1 MRTLL
6 FIFALLATLNTQ
18 AQQTW
23 SLEKCIDFAL
33 QNSLAIQQQDLLVKN
48 NEINIKEAQ
57 HARYPALNGSTSL
70 NFNNG
75 RTINPTSNDFVNT
88 TLVSNGLNLSS
99 SVNIYD
105 GGIISNNIR
114 SNKLAKDIALNDKEQ
129 QKRDLAINVARQYI
143 TVLLNKENIK
153 ISEVQIDAT
162 TQQLER
168 LKKMVNAGLTPKGD
182 LLEVEAQLASN
193 EQNLI
198 STKNGYQMSFVQLQQ
213 LMNTNAVF
221 ELEDISAEATLNVD
235 NLTIDELLE
244 KAISNHP
251 KFKTFDLQ
259 QQQNQARLKIAKA
272 GRLPRLSAGA
282 SVGSNYSNQAKS
294 VTNTEFVNTT
304 SPVIIDGKESQLT
317 TVRAIPSF
325 KDTPYFSQIKD
336 NLSYGLGFSLN
347 VPIYDNY
354 RTSASIQR
362 AKLNMQSTDLTKEI
376 EIQNL
381 RQSVAQTLTQ
391 AQTAKKSY
399 FAASKTAE
407 ARQMAFDIAQ
417 KKFDIGKISVFEL
430 SNSRAQLQQSQINKI
445 IAKYNYLLAQK
456 MVEIYFDNTIK

>member
-1 MRTLL
+1 MRTLV
-6 FIFALLATLNTQ
+6 FIFALFASLNAQ

-23 SLEKCIDFAL
+23 SLEKCIDYAL

-57 HARYPALNGSTSL
+57 HARYPALNGSSSL

-105 GGIISNNIR
+105 GGIISNNIL
-114 SNKLAKDIALNDKEQ
+114 SNKISKDIALNDKEQ

-168 LKKMVNAGLTPKGD
+168 LQKMVNAGLTPKGD

-213 LMNTNAVF
+213 LLNTTAVF
-221 ELEDISAEATLNVD
+221 DLEDISAEATLNVD
-235 NLTIDELLE
+235 NLTIDELLA
-244 KAISNHP
+244 KAIKNHP

-272 GRLPRLSAGA
+272 GKLPRLSAGG
-282 SVGSNYSNQAKS
+282 SIGSNYSNQAKS
-294 VTNTEFVNTT
+294 VTNTKYVNTT
-304 SPVIIDGKESQLT
+304 TPVIIDGKESQLT

-336 NLSYGLGFSLN
+336 NLSYGVGFSLN

-354 RTSASIQR
+354 RTSAAVQR
-362 AKLNMQSTDLTKEI
+362 AKLNMQNTDLTRDI
-376 EIQNL
+376 ELQNL